1 MLDVRK
7 MDLLRELARL
17 GTIAAV
23 AQARFCSPSA
33 VSQQLSALEREAGV
47 PLIRRSGRGVELTAA
62 GTELAD
68 RTGPVLA
75 LLEQASAALA
85 ATRGEITGEL
95 RIGVFPTAVRT
106 VLPPALV
113 TLGAEHPRLEL
124 RVTELD
130 PAGVP
135 DALRTGVL
143 DIALV
148 HEYDYVPAEP
158 DPALASWPLLD
169 ETIFLAS
176 AARPAGGSGH
186 APASRPAP
194 RTGPVGEGPA
204 GDVPAGDVPAGELLA
219 GERPT
224 GALAADAVL
233 ACREQPW
240 IAASPGTLCHLMT
253 VRLCQAAGFT
263 PRVRHYADDF
273 AAVLTL
279 VAAGQGVALVPELA
293 LGDSPAGVRLAPLTA
308 RRRTLIACRSGAAGH
323 PAITAFT
330 AAIRVA
336 TAAYR
341 GPAAG

>member
-23 AQARFCSPSA
+23 AQARFCTPSA

-113 TLGAEHPRLEL
+113 NLGAEHPRLEL

-158 DPALASWPLLD
+158 DPALACWPLLD

-176 AARPAGGSGH
+176 AARPADGSGH
-186 APASRPAP
+186 AASSRPAP
-194 RTGPVGEGPA
+194 RTGPAGEGPAGAVPAGEVPAGERPAWAGPVGEGPA
-204 GDVPAGDVPAGELLA
+204 GAVPAGGRRVPCRRGKCRVRGRPVNWPPTRYWRAGSSRGSRPVPA
-219 GERPT
+219 R
-224 GALAADAVL
+224 
-233 ACREQPW
+233 C
-240 IAASPGTLCHLMT
+240 
-253 VRLCQAAGFT
+253 
-263 PRVRHYADDF
+263 
-273 AAVLTL
+273 
-279 VAAGQGVALVPELA
+279 
-293 LGDSPAGVRLAPLTA
+293 
-308 RRRTLIACRSGAAGH
+308 
-323 PAITAFT
+323 
-330 AAIRVA
+330 A
-336 TAAYR
+336 T
-341 GPAAG
+341 